1 MTEKHK
7 ALGRGLESLLPPRPI
22 PFPTT
27 PGTGPS
33 AIPTLSPTTGDNH
46 PTEGKDGPRWGPR
59 PDEAPDIQGGAPAP
73 GEAVL
78 QIPLDLLDENPYQTR
93 SQLDEHALH
102 ELLDS
107 IRALGV
113 LEPILV
119 RPAANGRYQ
128 VIAGARRVKASHLAD
143 RAEIPAVV
151 RQVSNEQA
159 MLMTVVENL
168 LREDLSTLD
177 QARAFL
183 RLSQEFGLTQDD
195 IANRTGKD
203 RSTVANYLRLLKL
216 PEEVQQYL
224 DKGIISFGHAK
235 VLMTMPGSAAE
246 LVNILARRIIK
257 FHFTVRQTEDELARL
272 MEQRPKARKERI
284 VDANVREAEETLRRA
299 LGVRVMIN
307 DRNGKGKIV
316 LEYRT
321 LEDFDRIVDAV
332 MGK

>member
-22 PFPTT
+22 PFPGT
-27 PGTGPS
+27 PGTVPS
-33 AIPTLSPTTGDNH
+33 AAPTLSPTSGEKE
-46 PTEGKDGPRWGPR
+46 PALSLSK
-59 PDEAPDIQGGAPAP
+59 GGAPTAPAATILQP

-78 QIPLDLLDENPYQTR
+78 EIPLDQLDENPYQTR
-93 SQLDEHALH
+93 TQLDERALH
-102 ELLDS
+102 ELCDS

-128 VIAGARRVKASHLAD
+128 VIAGTRRVKAAQLAD
-143 RAEIPAVV
+143 RVEIPAVV

-168 LREDLSTLD
+168 LREDLSILD
-177 QARAFL
+177 QARAYL

-195 IANRTGKD
+195 IAERTGKD

-216 PEEVQQYL
+216 PEEVQQYV
-224 DKGIISFGHAK
+224 DKGNISFGHAK

-246 LVNILARRIIK
+246 LVTVLARRIIK
-257 FHFTVRQTEDELARL
+257 RGLTVRQTEEAVAAL
-272 MEQRPKARKERI
+272 MEARPAARKERI
-284 VDANVREAEETLRRA
+284 VDPNVREAEETLRRA

-316 LEYRT
+316 LQYRS
-321 LEDFDRIVDAV
+321 LEDFDRIVEAV
-332 MGK
+332 TGK

>member
-7 ALGRGLESLLPPRPI
+7 ALGRGLESLLPPRPFSGI
-22 PFPTT
+22 P
-27 PGTGPS
+27 
-33 AIPTLSPTTGDNH
+33 PTLAPASGD
-46 PTEGKDGPRWGPR
+46 K
-59 PDEAPDIQGGAPAP
+59 GGAPAGAATGLLP

-93 SQLDEHALH
+93 SQLDDHGLH
-102 ELLDS
+102 ELCDS

-128 VIAGARRVKASHLAD
+128 VVAGTRRVKAARLAK
-143 RAEIPAVV
+143 RVEVPAVV
-151 RQVSNEQA
+151 REVSNEQA

-195 IANRTGKD
+195 IAARTGKD

-216 PEEVQQYL
+216 PEKVQRL
-224 DKGIISFGHAK
+224 VDEGRLSFGHAK
-235 VLMTMPGSAAE
+235 VIMTLPASAASMME
-246 LVNILARRIIK
+246 DLAWKINYRGW
-257 FHFTVRQTEDELARL
+257 TVRQTEEFVAKL
-272 MEQRPKARKERI
+272 MEQRPAARKERI
-284 VDANVREAEETLRRA
+284 VDPNVREAEETLQRA

-316 LEYRT
+316 LEYKS
-321 LEDFDRIVDAV
+321 LEDFDRIVEAV
-332 MGK
+332 TGK

>member
-22 PFPTT
+22 PFPGT
-27 PGTGPS
+27 PGTVPS
-33 AIPTLSPTTGDNH
+33 AAPTLSPKPG
-46 PTEGKDGPRWGPR
+46 E
-59 PDEAPDIQGGAPAP
+59 EGGAPVSGLLP

-78 QIPLDLLDENPYQTR
+78 EIPLDLLDANPYQTR
-93 SQLDEHALH
+93 TQLDEHALH
-102 ELLDS
+102 ELCDS

-128 VIAGARRVKASHLAD
+128 VIAGARRVKASQLAD

-151 RQVSNEQA
+151 RQVSDQQA

-168 LREDLSTLD
+168 LREDLSILD
-177 QARAFL
+177 QARAYL

-195 IANRTGKD
+195 IAERTGKD

-216 PEEVQQYL
+216 PEKVQRL
-224 DKGIISFGHAK
+224 VDEGGLSFGHAK
-235 VLMTMPGSAAE
+235 VIMTLPGSAASMME
-246 LVNILARRIIK
+246 DLAWKINDRGW
-257 FHFTVRQTEDELARL
+257 TVRQTEEFVAKL
-272 MEQRPKARKERI
+272 MEQRPAARKERI
-284 VDANVREAEETLRRA
+284 VDPNVREAEETLQRA

-316 LEYRT
+316 LTYKS
-321 LEDFDRIVDAV
+321 LEDFDRIVEAV
-332 MGK
+332 KGRG

>member
-1 MTEKHK
+1 M
-7 ALGRGLESLLPPRPI
+7 LNDDL
-22 PFPTT
+22 
-27 PGTGPS
+27 
-33 AIPTLSPTTGDNH
+33 PTLSPKAG
-46 PTEGKDGPRWGPR
+46 EK
-59 PDEAPDIQGGAPAP
+59 GGAPDVTPASTTALLS

-78 QIPLDLLDENPYQTR
+78 EIPLDLLDDNPYQTR
-93 SQLDEHALH
+93 TQLDDHALH
-102 ELLDS
+102 ELCDS

-119 RPAANGRYQ
+119 RPTANGRYQ
-128 VIAGARRVKASHLAD
+128 VIAGARRVKAAQLAD
-143 RAEIPAVV
+143 RGEIPAVV

-168 LREDLSTLD
+168 LREDLSILD
-177 QARAFL
+177 QARAYL

-195 IANRTGKD
+195 IAGRTGKD

-216 PEEVQQYL
+216 PEEVQQYV
-224 DKGIISFGHAK
+224 DKGNISFGHAK

-246 LVNILARRIIK
+246 LVAILARRIIK
-257 FHFTVRQTEDELARL
+257 FQLTVRQTEEALASL

-307 DRNGKGKIV
+307 DRNGKGRIV
-316 LEYRT
+316 LTYRS
-321 LEDFDRIVDAV
+321 LEDFDRIVEAV
-332 MGK
+332 TGK

>member
-22 PFPTT
+22 PFPGT
-27 PGTGPS
+27 PGTVPS
-33 AIPTLSPTTGDNH
+33 AAPTLSPTSGEKE
-46 PTEGKDGPRWGPR
+46 PALSSSK
-59 PDEAPDIQGGAPAP
+59 GGAPTAPAATILQP

-78 QIPLDLLDENPYQTR
+78 EIPLDQLDENPYQTR
-93 SQLDEHALH
+93 TQLDERALH
-102 ELLDS
+102 ELCDS

-128 VIAGARRVKASHLAD
+128 VIAGTRRVKAAQLAD
-143 RAEIPAVV
+143 RVEIPAVV

-168 LREDLSTLD
+168 LREDLSILD
-177 QARAFL
+177 QARAYL

-195 IANRTGKD
+195 IAERTGKD

-216 PEEVQQYL
+216 PEEVQQYV
-224 DKGIISFGHAK
+224 DKGNISFGHAK

-246 LVNILARRIIK
+246 LVTVLARRIIK
-257 FHFTVRQTEDELARL
+257 RGLTVRQTEEAVAAL
-272 MEQRPKARKERI
+272 MEARPAARRERI
-284 VDANVREAEETLRRA
+284 VDPNVREAEETLRRA

-316 LEYRT
+316 LQYRS
-321 LEDFDRIVDAV
+321 LEDFDRIVEAV
-332 MGK
+332 TGK

>member
-22 PFPTT
+22 PFPGTT
-27 PGTGPS
+27 STVPS
-33 AIPTLSPTTGDNH
+33 AADVPSESG
-46 PTEGKDGPRWGPR
+46 EK
-59 PDEAPDIQGGAPAP
+59 GGAPTALLP

-78 QIPLDLLDENPYQTR
+78 QIPLDQLDENPYQTR
-93 SQLDEHALH
+93 TQLDDHALH
-102 ELLDS
+102 ELCDS

-128 VIAGARRVKASHLAD
+128 VIAGARRVKASKLAD
-143 RAEIPAVV
+143 RGEIPAVV

-168 LREDLSTLD
+168 LREDLSLLD
-177 QARAFL
+177 QARAYL
-183 RLSQEFGLTQDD
+183 QLSQEFGLTQDD
-195 IANRTGKD
+195 IAGRTGKD

-216 PEEVQQYL
+216 PEKVQRL
-224 DKGIISFGHAK
+224 MDEGNLSFGHAK
-235 VLMTMPGSAAE
+235 VIMTLPASAASMME
-246 LVNILARRIIK
+246 DLAWKINDRGW
-257 FHFTVRQTEDELARL
+257 TVRQTEEFVARL

-284 VDANVREAEETLRRA
+284 VDANVREAEEELKRA
-299 LGVRVMIN
+299 LGVQVMIN

-316 LEYRT
+316 LQYRS
-321 LEDFDRIVDAV
+321 LEDFDRIVEAV
-332 MGK
+332 TGK

>member
-7 ALGRGLESLLPPRPI
+7 ALGRGLESLLPPRP
-22 PFPTT
+22 FS
-27 PGTGPS
+27 GTS
-33 AIPTLSPTTGDNH
+33 PTLSPKPG
-46 PTEGKDGPRWGPR
+46 E
-59 PDEAPDIQGGAPAP
+59 EGGAPTVLLP

-78 QIPLDLLDENPYQTR
+78 QIPLDQLDDNPYQTR

-102 ELLDS
+102 ELCDS

-128 VIAGARRVKASHLAD
+128 VIAGARRVKACKLAD
-143 RAEIPAVV
+143 RGEIPAVV
-151 RQVSNEQA
+151 RPVSNEQA

-168 LREDLSTLD
+168 LREDLSILD
-177 QARAFL
+177 QARAYL

-195 IANRTGKD
+195 IAARTGKD

-216 PEEVQQYL
+216 PEEVQQYVE
-224 DKGIISFGHAK
+224 KGYISFGHAK

-246 LVNILARRIIK
+246 LVAILARRIMK
-257 FHFTVRQTEDELARL
+257 FRFTVRQTEDELARL

-307 DRNGKGKIV
+307 DRRGKGTIV
-316 LEYRT
+316 LQYRS
-321 LEDFDRIVDAV
+321 LEDFDRIVEAV
-332 MGK
+332 TGK

>member
-22 PFPTT
+22 PFPGT
-27 PGTGPS
+27 PGTVPS
-33 AIPTLSPTTGDNH
+33 AAPTLSPTSGEKE
-46 PTEGKDGPRWGPR
+46 PALSLSK
-59 PDEAPDIQGGAPAP
+59 GGAPTAPAATILQP

-78 QIPLDLLDENPYQTR
+78 EIPLDQLDENPYQTR
-93 SQLDEHALH
+93 TQLDERALH
-102 ELLDS
+102 ELCDS

-128 VIAGARRVKASHLAD
+128 VIAGTRRVKAAQLAD
-143 RAEIPAVV
+143 RVEIPAVV

-168 LREDLSTLD
+168 LREDLSILD
-177 QARAFL
+177 QARAYL

-195 IANRTGKD
+195 IAERTGKD

-216 PEEVQQYL
+216 PEEVQQYV
-224 DKGIISFGHAK
+224 DKGNISFGHAK

-246 LVNILARRIIK
+246 LVTVLARRIIK
-257 FHFTVRQTEDELARL
+257 RGLTVRQTEEAVAAL
-272 MEQRPKARKERI
+272 MEARPAARRERI
-284 VDANVREAEETLRRA
+284 VDPNVREAEETLRRA

-316 LEYRT
+316 LQYRS
-321 LEDFDRIVDAV
+321 LEDFDRIVEAV
-332 MGK
+332 TGK

>member
-1 MTEKHK
+1 MVEKHK

-22 PFPTT
+22 PFPGTTGTPPSAAPTDSPT
-27 PGTGPS
+27 PG
-33 AIPTLSPTTGDNH
+33 
-46 PTEGKDGPRWGPR
+46 EKDGATETHASKTGL
-59 PDEAPDIQGGAPAP
+59 GGAPTALLP

-78 QIPLDLLDENPYQTR
+78 QVPLDQLDDNPYQTR
-93 SQLDEHALH
+93 TQLDEHALH
-102 ELLDS
+102 ELCDS

-128 VIAGARRVKASHLAD
+128 VIAGTRRVKAAQLAD
-143 RAEIPAVV
+143 RVEIPAVV

-168 LREDLSTLD
+168 LREDLSILD
-177 QARAFL
+177 QARAYL

-195 IANRTGKD
+195 IATRTGKD

-216 PEEVQQYL
+216 PEEVQQYVE
-224 DKGIISFGHAK
+224 KGYISFGHAK

-246 LVNILARRIIK
+246 LVNILARRIIRRG
-257 FHFTVRQTEDELARL
+257 FTVRQAEEAVAAL
-272 MEQRPKARKERI
+272 MEARPQAKKERI
-284 VDANVREAEETLRRA
+284 VDPNVREAEETLKRA

-316 LEYRT
+316 LEYKS
-321 LEDFDRIVDAV
+321 LEDFDRIVEAV
-332 MGK
+332 TGK